1 MIKLL
6 TPAACFV
13 LLLGCN
19 NEATEEK
26 KAAEEAAAPVQQWF
40 ATDTIIAWDCNAD
53 DKQRKRIFNTTDSVP
68 FAQAFINGIN
78 KTYGEIKMK
87 LDHISADTLYVTFE
101 KSDWLTD
108 RAGNAGAAQYLS
120 FATLNLL
127 ETKGIH
133 YVTYVFT
140 AGAHARPATWNRTDF
155 NDWKT
160 DSSSVQ

>member
-1 MIKLL
+1 MFSLM
-6 TPAACFV
+6 A
-13 LLLGCN
+13 CN
-19 NEATEEK
+19 NSATDEK
-26 KAAEEAAAPVQQWF
+26 QTKEEAAIPAQQWF

-101 KSDWLTD
+101 KADWLTD
-108 RAGNAGAAQYLS
+108 RAGSAGAAQYLS